1 MTGQRGRIPK
11 KRKITCARS
20 CAEFQG
26 PPDEARCEEYQ
37 TMLINEGKD
46 DLVEQVEC
54 SALFFD
60 KEHVGFWLISIYFVV
75 VTLTTCA
82 PQQ

>member
-1 MTGQRGRIPK
+1 
-11 KRKITCARS
+11 
-20 CAEFQG
+20 
-26 PPDEARCEEYQ
+26 
-37 TMLINEGKD
+37 MLINEGKD

-82 PQQ
+82 PRCSNLTA